1 MSMEELMERQKKIV
15 QMADKLANGLSPIYN
30 YLTLQNALIKM
41 AEFVDT
47 LPTKSAWFSA
57 SEKKPALDRDYPDD
71 WVSVTVLVRM
81 PSGYRATAH
90 YDFENKTWRDA
101 GTGRSINDPESWMY
115 IPE

>member
-30 YLTLQNALIKM
+30 YLTLQNALMKM

-47 LPTKSAWFSA
+47 LPAKSPWVSA
-57 SEKKPALDRDYPDD
+57 DEQKPALDRECESD

-81 PSGYRATAH
+81 PSGYRATAF

-101 GTGRSINDPESWMY
+101 GTGRAINKPDCWTT